1 MHFLSPTAATLYH
14 WSGEL
19 VSKHAGCT
27 LGLHQLALQLKDDEG
42 GSHMVYIAH
51 GRGPQAE
58 AWCGLQH
65 SHLHIGARYHGT
77 ATLRRVGEAHT
88 WWMGAVTV
96 TPCKRRTRIALVAA
110 EQAAAAAA
118 WVAA

>member
-1 MHFLSPTAATLYH
+1 MNFLSPTGATLHH

-19 VSKHAGCT
+19 VAKNAGCT
-27 LGLHQLALQLKDDEG
+27 LGLHQLALQLQDDDG

-51 GRGPQAE
+51 GRGPQAQ
-58 AWCGLQH
+58 AWCQLQF

-96 TPCKRRTRIALVAA
+96 NPCQRRPRFALVAA
-110 EQAAAAAA
+110 EQAAAAAGA
-118 WVAA
+118 PA